1 MDPKPARTIDL
12 TYCTNVHDLATPEA
26 WRRSLSYFGP
36 EVRRRLGWSRMPLG
50 LWWQSPLAEAA
61 AREPAAIARFLEEHN
76 LRAFTC
82 NAFPYG
88 NFHEPVVK
96 TKVYHPDWSTPERLL
111 YTQRC
116 ATTLAAL
123 LPEGGFGSVS
133 TLPLG
138 WRLDWDAGKTA
149 RAVEQLL
156 AWVAFA
162 KELEGRTG
170 RRVALALEAEPGC
183 ILERTPQV
191 LAFWNDDLV
200 PAARRAGSEATLPR
214 HLGMCYDTC
223 HQATQFES
231 PEEALGALRQ
241 AGIPVH
247 KMQLSSA
254 LEFVPD
260 AGRTSLAA
268 RKAFAEPRFLH
279 QTRARGA
286 SDIAFYDDL
295 PEALEKA
302 DWTRTWRTHFHLP
315 LQAETLLDP
324 QAVRTTRQDMLRAY
338 RYALEHDLCRHFEVE
353 TYTWTVLP
361 EQERPAGDEAL
372 AAAMAREIAFV
383 ADHTPPGIRIA
394 GRD

>member
-1 MDPKPARTIDL
+1 M
-12 TYCTNVHDLATPEA
+12 HDLATPEA
-26 WRRSLSYFGP
+26 WTRSLRYFGP
-36 EVRRRLGWSRMPLG
+36 AVQRHLGWSQMPLG
-50 LWWQSPLAEAA
+50 LWWQSPLAEVA
-61 AREPAAIARFLEEHN
+61 ARDPAPIARFLAEN
-76 LRAFTC
+76 RLRAFTC

-116 ATTLAAL
+116 ASALSAL

-138 WRLDWDAGKTA
+138 WRLEWDDRKTA

-156 AWVAFA
+156 AWVTFA
-162 KELEGRTG
+162 RDLESRTG
-170 RRVALALEAEPGC
+170 KRLALALEAEPGC

-191 LAFWNDDLV
+191 LAFWKDELL
-200 PAARRAGSEATLPR
+200 PAARRAGAESPLAR
-214 HLGMCYDTC
+214 HLGLCYDTC

-231 PEEALGALRQ
+231 PEEALGALQQ
-241 AGIPVH
+241 AGIPIH

-260 AGRTSLAA
+260 PAGSSRVA
-268 RKAFAEPRFLH
+268 RQAFAEPRFLH

-286 SDIAFYDDL
+286 TDIAFYDDL
-295 PEALEKA
+295 PEAMEKA
-302 DWTRTWRTHFHLP
+302 DWGRTWRTHFHLP

-324 QAVRTTRQDMLRAY
+324 RFVRTTRGDMLKAY
-338 RYALEHDLCRHFEVE
+338 RFALERDLCRHFEVE
-353 TYTWTVLP
+353 TYTWSVLP
-361 EQERPAGDEAL
+361 EQERPADDAAL

-383 ADHTPPGIRIA
+383 AANTPPEVSIA
-394 GRD
+394 GAR